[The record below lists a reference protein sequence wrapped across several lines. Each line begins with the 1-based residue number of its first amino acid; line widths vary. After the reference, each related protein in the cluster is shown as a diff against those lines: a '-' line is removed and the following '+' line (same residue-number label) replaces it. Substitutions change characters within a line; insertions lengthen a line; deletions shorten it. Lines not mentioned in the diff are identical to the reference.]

1 MLKVEEV
8 VLLSVTQTHT
18 HCIVVSEQTVSVQQD
33 VITVIVEWYVTT
45 AQVPGVH
52 LDTVVMYVDVDRLVV

>member
-18 HCIVVSEQTVSVQQD
+18 HYTVVSEQTVSVQQN
-33 VITVIVEWYVTT
+33 VETTIVEWYVIT
-45 AQVPGVH
+45 AQAVGVH
-52 LDTVVMYVDVDRLVV
+52 LVTAEMYVAVDRLVV